1 MRWRAEDSVNQV
13 SVRDTLRRKA
23 DCNSTIHVSQ
33 IHMHRK
39 GAEAQHKN
47 FVSPLN
53 KLQIHNPKRKTSL
66 ENQNAVR
73 RQGLDC
79 SSVDPSSS
87 RNTTHIP
94 SFCLCWVTCW
104 YSSPYSLYSKELLR
118 LWLQP
123 ALGWVLWIAESQ
135 HRGSGQMSS
144 WLLDLSCEPYF
155 CQFCKPL
162 LAWEGVFTA

>member
-94 SFCLCWVTCW
+94 SVCVGSPVGTAALTPSIQRSCSGSD
-104 YSSPYSLYSKELLR
+104 SSLL
-118 LWLQP
+118 
-123 ALGWVLWIAESQ
+123 
-135 HRGSGQMSS
+135 
-144 WLLDLSCEPYF
+144 
-155 CQFCKPL
+155 
-162 LAWEGVFTA
+162 